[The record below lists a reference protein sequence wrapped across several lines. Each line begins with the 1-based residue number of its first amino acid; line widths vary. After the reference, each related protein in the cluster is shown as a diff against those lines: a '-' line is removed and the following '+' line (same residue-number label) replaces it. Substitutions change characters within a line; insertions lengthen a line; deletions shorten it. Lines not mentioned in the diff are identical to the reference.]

1 MSLQSFAKHFSTFE
15 QGKKLNRFGIVQDTP
30 HYCFKRDGDYI
41 VLSCMDAYEITG
53 QAEIIAQLKRDGKK
67 IGHVAAERESVCR
80 AGEAA
85 FDLLLSDSNNGIA
98 YAAFDLHEL
107 GIMLP
112 EKQVSSDRL
121 PGWFLDK
128 WGANM
133 SSGTIK
139 TFLNAEFVCDYLI
152 VHIEKGYTSPG
163 DINARLKESEP
174 ESK

>member
-30 HYCFKRDGDYI
+30 HYCFKRDNSYV
-41 VLSCMDAYEITG
+41 VLSCMDVYDLAG
-53 QAEIIAQLKRDGKK
+53 QAEIITQLKKDGKK
-67 IGHVAAERESVCR
+67 SGAIAAERDKVCKL
-80 AGEAA
+80 GEE
-85 FDLLLSDSNNGIA
+85 FIDHLLCDSNNDMV